1 MRLIEWEVPEDGYE
15 EQIVIPKEKRDLAAE
30 EGINTENKQKV
41 TIRVINLTSGESFT
55 GRLPITG
62 NRQIYFPVEIQKM
75 HLGRLEFG
83 YRSWEGETYK
93 LMSVPCYSHVE
104 LSTGKI

>member
-1 MRLIEWEVPEDGYE
+1 MQLIEWEVAEDGYE

-41 TIRVINLTSGESFT
+41 TVKITDLTSGESYT

-62 NRQIYFPVEIQKM
+62 NQQIYLPVEIQQM
-75 HLGRLEFG
+75 LHGSGRIRIQILGG
-83 YRSWEGETYK
+83 
-93 LMSVPCYSHVE
+93 
-104 LSTGKI
+104 